1 MKSNY
6 TGVSKWSGTLAIAI
20 LTGAWIYMMSRI
32 PTLDFD
38 ESLYRSISQAMK
50 LRGDPWLMEWDSS
63 PLFHKPPLLYWL
75 IVATSALLD
84 YGAETVSS
92 LSSRVPSILSSIGIL
107 LSLRFGMNY
116 IMPPPLSRGA
126 ESIPVM
132 AFLCAGFAV
141 LTSGAVIFDPLQSLA
156 LMPALLIPTRIFL
169 RDEMP
174 AFRTWL
180 FFGGS
185 LALATMIKGLNGI
198 LIPSLAF
205 GMHLL
210 FSMKNRGFLKSF
222 QLGLRFFA
230 LAFLPAALLSAAFF
244 FLLHRK
250 IGPGFTEEFFL
261 VQHFG
266 RSRAPMEAHSGGVLY
281 HPLFILFGGA
291 FLTPV
296 LMRAWKD
303 RRPDLIRFGF
313 PLTYSLA
320 FVLAFTL
327 SATKLPHYTWPAW
340 PALALFAGILHS
352 LRENVEIQSKNQTW
366 TSRVTDMLSCL
377 PVFLL
382 GLLLFTLGSASDLI
396 FSKFSST
403 SQGRALLSSILPFNG
418 LQKTMFWMGAFSCFV
433 FVIRARALSRNLRVS
448 ALLSMIALGSIVFG
462 LGPTLDSA
470 MVRPFQLIAE
480 DLRIRNPAPGDCIRY
495 TGPLSATFS
504 LALGPKLIHN
514 RCDPAETK
522 FLVTP
527 EWKSDECL
535 AAGFTELSRRGH
547 LILCES
553 NP

>member
-1 MKSNY
+1 
-6 TGVSKWSGTLAIAI
+6 
-20 LTGAWIYMMSRI
+20 
-32 PTLDFD
+32 
-38 ESLYRSISQAMK
+38 
-50 LRGDPWLMEWDSS
+50 
-63 PLFHKPPLLYWL
+63 
-75 IVATSALLD
+75 
-84 YGAETVSS
+84 
-92 LSSRVPSILSSIGIL
+92 
-107 LSLRFGMNY
+107 
-116 IMPPPLSRGA
+116 
-126 ESIPVM
+126 
-132 AFLCAGFAV
+132 
-141 LTSGAVIFDPLQSLA
+141 
-156 LMPALLIPTRIFL
+156 
-169 RDEMP
+169 
-174 AFRTWL
+174 
-180 FFGGS
+180 
-185 LALATMIKGLNGI
+185 MIKGLNGI

-244 FLLHRK
+244 FLLYRK

-377 PVFLL
+377 PVFSLASSCSPWDPHL
-382 GLLLFTLGSASDLI
+382 ISSFPNSPAPRKGALFSPPSSPSTD
-396 FSKFSST
+396 SKKQCSGWAHS
-403 SQGRALLSSILPFNG
+403 
-418 LQKTMFWMGAFSCFV
+418 
-433 FVIRARALSRNLRVS
+433 RVS
-448 ALLSMIALGSIVFG
+448 CS
-462 LGPTLDSA
+462 
-470 MVRPFQLIAE
+470 
-480 DLRIRNPAPGDCIRY
+480 
-495 TGPLSATFS
+495 
-504 LALGPKLIHN
+504 
-514 RCDPAETK
+514 
-522 FLVTP
+522 
-527 EWKSDECL
+527 
-535 AAGFTELSRRGH
+535 
-547 LILCES
+547 
-553 NP
+553 